1 MKKTTLLLTIA
12 LLIGEMSLS
21 AQNSDDK
28 YTANITGASVLVLDY
43 MLRPGDN
50 DTHPFD
56 RENNLGVF
64 YPDEDGVI
72 RIELSNGYYQYLAK
86 RKGRQPE
93 NGSFYISNRNV
104 YFEIRM
110 LPPFCG
116 LDTRKIVNDAYY
128 LLHNKKK
135 KEARELLYTAS
146 EGGNVEAMYG
156 YARLCYNGIGGKKN
170 KNHAYHHMKRALER
184 GHPYAGELLENFKDK
199 RLWKW

>member
-1 MKKTTLLLTIA
+1 MEKTLSIVVLLL
-12 LLIGEMSLS
+12 S
-21 AQNSDDK
+21 AILTWGQSNDK
-28 YTANITGASVLVLDY
+28 IYSANITGASVLVLDY
-43 MLRPGDN
+43 MVKPGEN

-64 YPDEDGVI
+64 YPDDDGVI
-72 RIELSNGYYQYLAK
+72 RIELPNGYYQYLAK

-93 NGSFYISNRNV
+93 NGSFYISNRSV
-104 YFEIRM
+104 SFELRM

-116 LDTRKIVNDAYY
+116 IDTRKMVNDAYY

-156 YARLCYNGIGGKKN
+156 YARMCYNGIGGSKN

-184 GHPYAGELLENFKDK
+184 GHPHAGELLENFKDK
-199 RLWKW
+199 SLWK